1 MFTIHILQR
10 KSAFIFKSIQQNNR
24 LAKFHLCGK
33 NWATKSVLLKLS
45 FESFLFLYV
54 DLLINH
60 AFCYLRNL
68 FLLFIL
74 KNCMQEIVSQIMTR
88 HVVTIN
94 SSRSALDAALLMKEN
109 RISSLIVQDKDNKS
123 LGIITER
130 DFVKRVC
137 AEDKKSSE
145 VRISELMSKIQT
157 FAEPDTPVDV
167 AVQRMINNRIRR
179 LPVMSDGNV
188 VGIITVTDLAKEL
201 RRLMLTKGIVE
212 LID

>member
-1 MFTIHILQR
+1 
-10 KSAFIFKSIQQNNR
+10 
-24 LAKFHLCGK
+24 
-33 NWATKSVLLKLS
+33 
-45 FESFLFLYV
+45 
-54 DLLINH
+54 
-60 AFCYLRNL
+60 
-68 FLLFIL
+68 
-74 KNCMQEIVSQIMTR
+74 
-88 HVVTIN
+88 
-94 SSRSALDAALLMKEN
+94 MKEN

-145 VRISELMSKIQT
+145 VKISELMSKIQT
-157 FAEPDTPVDV
+157 FAELDTPVDV

-179 LPVMSDGNV
+179 LPVVSDGNV

>member
-1 MFTIHILQR
+1 
-10 KSAFIFKSIQQNNR
+10 
-24 LAKFHLCGK
+24 
-33 NWATKSVLLKLS
+33 
-45 FESFLFLYV
+45 
-54 DLLINH
+54 
-60 AFCYLRNL
+60 
-68 FLLFIL
+68 
-74 KNCMQEIVSQIMTR
+74 MQEVVSQIMTNQ
-88 HVVTIN
+88 VITIN
-94 SSRSALDAALLMKEN
+94 FAQSALDAALLMKEK
-109 RISSLIVQDKDNKS
+109 RISSLIVQDDNNKS

-145 VRISELMSKIQT
+145 VKISELMSKIQT

-179 LPVMSDGNV
+179 LPVISEGKV
-188 VGIITVTDLAKEL
+188 IGIITVTDLAKEL